1 MTVNNLH
8 YVHLERS
15 ILSITSCKH
24 VYNHDKIERKNMC
37 HDYNRQIQEIVS
49 NVATTRATESFSVK
63 NKARVRCEK
72 ILFGTKMPCSTVTL
86 YIVPIFNMQNMK
98 SLGTNVINLQFN
110 DFLSLRNVN
119 IVHYFYLAHSIVSI

>member
-1 MTVNNLH
+1 MTKLK
-8 YVHLERS
+8 E
-15 ILSITSCKH
+15 
-24 VYNHDKIERKNMC
+24 KICVMIIIDR
-37 HDYNRQIQEIVS
+37 YQEIVS
-49 NVATTRATESFSVK
+49 NVASTRATESFSVK